1 MDVMKYP
8 PQEFPQTAFWEFRV
22 VVTTRQDI
30 YIDLAYRFL
39 LPLVHSKFSS
49 DKGLLTIAKKI
60 LKSVLNYRGEPYEWK
75 KINFSQLFSFYGIFA
90 TYLQGAHLF

>member
-1 MDVMKYP
+1 ML
-8 PQEFPQTAFWEFRV
+8 
-22 VVTTRQDI
+22 VTTRQDK

-60 LKSVLNYRGEPYEWK
+60 LKSVLNYRGEPYE
-75 KINFSQLFSFYGIFA
+75 
-90 TYLQGAHLF
+90 

>member
-22 VVTTRQDI
+22 IVTTRQDK

-75 KINFSQLFSFYGIFA
+75 K
-90 TYLQGAHLF
+90 

>member
-8 PQEFPQTAFWEFRV
+8 PQEFPQTAFREFRV
-22 VVTTRQDI
+22 LVTTRQDK

-39 LPLVHSKFSS
+39 LPFMHSKFSS

-60 LKSVLNYRGEPYEWK
+60 LKSVLNYRGKPYE
-75 KINFSQLFSFYGIFA
+75 
-90 TYLQGAHLF
+90 